1 MPDQND
7 KSFEIHKMDLHTPNL
22 PGETVPLQS
31 LYTSLKIKEDL
42 FLPYISGS
50 ITLYDAAGY
59 LSHIHI

>member
-22 PGETVPLQS
+22 PSETVSLQS
-31 LYTSLKIKEDL
+31 LYTSLQITENL

-50 ITLYDAAGY
+50 ITIYDTAGY
-59 LSHIHI
+59 S